1 LTFVPKTTILFSIQ
15 YAGLLPTENTHSNL
29 IRMFQKQLKSYLLLA
44 AALLFWGSAAIA
56 QRQISGRVTDAETG
70 DPLIG
75 ASVIVTGTTV
85 GSIAD
90 VQGNFRL
97 ALPADA

>member
-1 LTFVPKTTILFSIQ
+1 MLAV
-15 YAGLLPTENTHSNL
+15 AL
-29 IRMFQKQLKSYLLLA
+29 I
-44 AALLFWGSAAIA
+44 FWGSAAIA

-97 ALPADA
+97 SLPADAKSIRITYTGYTEQTVEVGASTTSTVCSV